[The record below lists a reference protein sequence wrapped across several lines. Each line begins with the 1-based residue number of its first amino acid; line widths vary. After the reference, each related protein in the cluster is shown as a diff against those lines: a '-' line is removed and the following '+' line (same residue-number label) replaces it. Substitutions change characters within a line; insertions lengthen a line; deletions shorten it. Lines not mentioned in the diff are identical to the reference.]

1 VPDYF
6 YVYHLYADYIKSEY
20 GSINGVDSY
29 KRAMTKIN
37 NYNEKHGSILTKI
50 AQTDDG
56 ETCVVVCDNLEILF

>member
-1 VPDYF
+1 MCTIYMQT
-6 YVYHLYADYIKSEY
+6 IKSEY

-37 NYNEKHGSILTKI
+37 NYNEKHGSILAKI
-50 AQTDDG
+50 SQTDDG